1 MYLNLN
7 RVLEESLLVE
17 HAEKAFER
25 ERERAPLERAPTL
38 RRRERLRSGRRRSR
52 RARRRRRSRAAGD
65 GGDGLGLRGARR
77 RLVLRVRAALD
88 VHKRV
93 RLVVAEDR
101 AVPFERHR
109 RALRHLRAQCGE
121 VQTDAK
127 LLIKYALCESAA
139 GPLETRGEN
148 RRVDNMKTDDAV
160 KLT

>member
-17 HAEKAFER
+17 HAEEAFER

-38 RRRERLRSGRRRSR
+38 RRRERLRSGRLRSR
-52 RARRRRRSRAAGD
+52 RARRRRRRRSRATGD

-93 RLVVAEDR
+93 RLEVAKFGF
-101 AVPFERHR
+101 VPFEWHR
-109 RALRHLRAQCGE
+109 
-121 VQTDAK
+121 
-127 LLIKYALCESAA
+127 
-139 GPLETRGEN
+139 
-148 RRVDNMKTDDAV
+148 
-160 KLT
+160 